1 MFAKPGAGAALLADP
16 CHSLSPITPVPARV
30 LGLRCLVL
38 GAGGFLGQSL
48 AGLLQRRGASV
59 CGYGRSAFVAMP
71 SGLAWTAAAFED
83 HAALAAAL
91 AGQDVVF
98 HLLSSSL
105 PHASNRN
112 PAADVASHVIPT
124 LHLLDLCRAAGV
136 RRVVFASSG
145 GTVYGIPAQVPTPEG
160 APTAPLS
167 AYGVNK
173 LMIEHYLEL
182 YRHLHGLEYQV
193 LRLANPYGPGQS
205 PFRQQGVV
213 AAMLHRALSG
223 SAVEMWGSGG
233 VTRDFIHV
241 DDVAAAFAAVAVY
254 DGPHR
259 VMNVGSGRGRSL
271 DQLVTDVAAAVGRP
285 GLEVVRKPG
294 RPADVP
300 VSILDSGLMQRET
313 GWQAGISWT
322 EGLASTASWVRSAY
336 GL

>member
-1 MFAKPGAGAALLADP
+1 MFTTPGAGVALLPGP
-16 CHSLSPITPVPARV
+16 CRGLSALASSPAPVA
-30 LGLRCLVL
+30 GLRCLVL

-48 AGLLQRRGASV
+48 AALLQRHGASV
-59 CGYGRSAFVAMP
+59 RGYGRSAAVAT
-71 SGLAWTAAAFED
+71 SHGLTWTAAAFED
-83 HAALAAAL
+83 RAALAAAL

-98 HLLSSSL
+98 HLLGSSL
-105 PHASNRN
+105 PHASNRD
-112 PAADVASHVIPT
+112 PAADVADQVVPT
-124 LHLLDLCRAAGV
+124 LRLLDLCRAAGV

-167 AYGVNK
+167 AYGINK
-173 LMIEHYLEL
+173 LMIEQYLGL
-182 YRHLHGLEYQV
+182 HHHLHGLEYQV
-193 LRLANPYGPGQS
+193 LRIANPYGPGQS

-223 SAVEMWGSGG
+223 SAVEMWGGGG

-241 DDVAAAFAAVAVY
+241 EDVAAAFMAAAVY

-271 DQLVTDVAAAVGRP
+271 DQVVADVAAAAGCP
-285 GLEVVRKPG
+285 GLRVVRKPG

-313 GWQAGISWT
+313 GWQPRIGWVD
-322 EGLASTASWVRSAY
+322 GLAGTAAWVKSAY